1 MRRLHFIVWH
11 NNDAYIALTGFDG
24 AHRGTFFVQQIRG
37 DRHWHDGMN
46 FFGVFFQRFFFNQT
60 QNRERQRLVVTHG
73 TGTGAARAD
82 VMAGL
87 AQRWAQA
94 LTGHLQQTKTGDMA
108 DLNAR
113 AVLANGFTQTVFHRT
128 LMANRRHIDEVDN
141 DQAAEVAQTQLAGN
155 LISRFKVGIKRRLFD
170 IAAAGGAG
178 GVDIDRGQRFG
189 AVDNDRPAGRQAHF
203 TLEGGLNLR
212 FNLIMAE
219 QRDFT
224 GVQFD
229 FAAEIRTTQRGDMLA
244 GQLEH
249 FRVIDQ
255 DFADVLAQIVA
266 ESTNNDVTFLVDQE
280 RRRTALCRFLN
291 RFPVLQAEAQVP
303 LQGFGGF
310 ADACGAHDKA
320 HAVRQL
326 KARQRFFQFGA
337 IVTLNTTGNSPGAR
351 VVRHQDQIAA
361 CQADK
366 GSERRAFVAAFFFIN
381 LHDNF
386 LTFTQ
391 DVFNIRT
398 AMRIVI
404 GGEVF
409 AGDFF
414 EGEETMTLGA
424 VIDKRG
430 FKAGFNAGD
439 LAFVDVR
446 FFLFVPGAFDI
457 QVVQALPINKGDAQ
471 LFLLSCVD

>member
-1 MRRLHFIVWH
+1 MRRLHFVVWH
-11 NNDAYIALTGFDG
+11 DNNAHIALTGFDS
-24 AHRGTFFVQQIRG
+24 AHCGTFFVQQIGG
-37 DRHWHDGMN
+37 DRYRNNGVD
-46 FFGVFFQRFFFNQT
+46 FFGILFQRFFFDQT
-60 QNRERQRLVVTHG
+60 QNRERQRFVITHG
-73 TGTGAARAD
+73 AGAGAARAD
-82 VMAGL
+82 VVTGL
-87 AQRWAQA
+87 AQRRAQA
-94 LTGHLQQTKTGDMA
+94 LTGHLQQAEARNMA

-113 AVLANGFTQTVFHRT
+113 PVLTDGFAQTILHGALV
-128 LMANRRHIDEVDN
+128 ANRGHIDEVDN

-155 LISRFKVGIKRRLFD
+155 FVSRFEVGIEGCLFD

-189 AVDNDRPAGRQAHF
+189 AIDNDRPAGRQAHF
-203 TLEGGLNLR
+203 ALEGGLNLR
-212 FNLIMAE
+212 FDLIMAE

-244 GQLEH
+244 RQLKH

-255 DFADVLAQIVA
+255 DFADVLAQVVTEGA
-266 ESTNNDVTFLVDQE
+266 DNDVAFLVDQE
-280 RRRTALCRFLN
+280 RRRTAFRGFLN

-310 ADACGAHDKA
+310 ADASSANDQA
-320 HAVRQL
+320 HAVRKLQ
-326 KARQRFFQFGA
+326 ARQRFFQFGTVVA
-337 IVTLNTTGNSPGAR
+337 LDTAGNSPGAR
-351 VVRHQDQIAA
+351 VVRHQYQIAA
-361 CQADK
+361 RQADK
-366 GSERRAFVAAFFFIN
+366 GGERSAFVAAFFFIN

-386 LTFTQ
+386 LTFPQ
-391 DVFNIRT
+391 YVFDIRT
-398 AMRIVI
+398 TMRIVV

-424 VIDKRG
+424 VINKRG

-439 LAFVDVR
+439 FAFVDVR